1 MKSRFFLAQLL
12 TFFLFLTA
20 IPSLAQ
26 PVSDEAKKY
35 YDRGQAALEMVQTD
49 ADYEAAINEFNK
61 AAKLAP
67 DWPDVFYALGQ
78 VQEKLGKYT
87 EAIASYKKCL
97 TLAPAG
103 ANAGTVKTLINKLE
117 YKLEKENEKQKIIE
131 LLTKWNTPGSTVKF
145 IKTGGVNAGVY
156 QLKQFLRAGEHLQ
169 AYVPCAMKDTPLR
182 NRLILAEQTVPVEFD
197 GRILRFKYDYFNCPT
212 LPEFQYCHS
221 EVKITAEVVSVSP
234 LKFKVKEE
242 WKAMKSGEIETV
254 TAEWQF
260 SERR

>member
-1 MKSRFFLAQLL
+1 MNRRFFLAQLL
-12 TFFLFLTA
+12 TCFLFLTA

-26 PVSDEAKKY
+26 PVSDEAKKH

-87 EAIASYKKCL
+87 EAITSYKKCL
-97 TLAPAG
+97 NLAPAG
-103 ANAGTVKTLINKLE
+103 ADAGTVKTLINKLE
-117 YKLEKENEKQKIIE
+117 YKLDKENEKQKIIE

-145 IKTGGVNAGVY
+145 IKTGGGPGGVY
-156 QLKQFLRAGEHLQ
+156 TLRRFLRAGEQLQ
-169 AYVPCAMKDTPLR
+169 AYVPTSLKDSPLR

-197 GRILRFKYDYFNCPT
+197 GRILRFKYDYYNCPT
-212 LPEFQYCHS
+212 LPEFQYCHF

-234 LKFKVKEE
+234 FKFKVKEE
-242 WKAMKSGEIETV
+242 WKHMESGETTTY

-260 SERR
+260 SEY